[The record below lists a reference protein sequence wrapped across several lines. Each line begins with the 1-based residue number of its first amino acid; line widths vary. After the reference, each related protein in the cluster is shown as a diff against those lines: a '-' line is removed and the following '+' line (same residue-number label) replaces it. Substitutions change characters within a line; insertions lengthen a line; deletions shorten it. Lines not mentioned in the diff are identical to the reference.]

1 MEDVYGGKD
10 YEMVGVVIN
19 LSRDDG
25 YYTFNLKPLL
35 CADAE
40 VTDGNIR
47 KSASILVC
55 RKLIRSIRGMKYEGE
70 LFFANRNWRFKVL
83 GANQRIA
90 ENQVVR
96 ILVAKETLDNLYG
109 EQMRDDVEVP
119 AECIV
124 FDRNDM
130 SVSN

>member
-1 MEDVYGGKD
+1 MKDVYGD
-10 YEMVGVVIN
+10 QSYEMCGIVAN
-19 LSRDDG
+19 LSKGAG
-25 YYTFNLKPLL
+25 YNTFNLEPLL

-55 RKLIRSIRGMKYEGE
+55 RKLVGSIRGMKYEGE
-70 LFFANRNWRFKVL
+70 LFFANRNWRFNVL

-96 ILVAKETLDNLYG
+96 ILVAKEMLEKLIG
-109 EQMRDDVEVP
+109 EQMRDDVEIP

-124 FDRNDM
+124 FDRKNK
-130 SVSN
+130 V